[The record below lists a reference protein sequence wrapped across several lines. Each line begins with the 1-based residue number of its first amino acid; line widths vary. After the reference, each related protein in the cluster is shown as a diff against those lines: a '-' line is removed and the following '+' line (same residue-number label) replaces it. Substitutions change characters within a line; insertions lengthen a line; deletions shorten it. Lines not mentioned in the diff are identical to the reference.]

1 MIAVNLVK
9 CYCFMIVHLNEMKRL
24 CLIAFRSR
32 SSSSVYA
39 CLILVHIPLSW
50 SMPARWTPSKT
61 STYTLATRQTAR
73 SQHEPTFTV
82 VPTGDRRGS
91 ASVARELL
99 HWCSRMS
106 FTFTKLP
113 NVWLFLSASCVNF
126 CSFLCR
132 SVAVESSNRV
142 AVFQLSHR
150 TDIRLQTS
158 TASFLLVRATA
169 KDSDSVSQH
178 LM

>member
-1 MIAVNLVK
+1 MRSNVFVWFAS
-9 CYCFMIVHLNEMKRL
+9 
-24 CLIAFRSR
+24 RSR
-32 SSSSVYA
+32 SSNSVYV

-50 SMPARWTPSKT
+50 SMPATWTPSKT
-61 STYTLATRQTAR
+61 STYSSATRQTAR

-82 VPTGDRRGS
+82 VPTGDRRGF
-91 ASVARELL
+91 ASVAKITVALV
-99 HWCSRMS
+99 
-106 FTFTKLP
+106 FTDVFYILLP
-113 NVWLFLSASCVNF
+113 NVWLFLSASRVNP

-169 KDSDSVSQH
+169 KDSDSVSQR